1 MRRILASLFVVSALL
16 LSAASGIELAQN
28 SGGARSRVE
37 WPGAQTDGPPTGY
50 GTVSRS
56 AVTYVA
62 HTFAPIDS
70 GVTYAFDPTNGN
82 LAIYRTNPSGS
93 VWFEAPIHLPSG
105 SLLEA
110 VEFRF
115 CDSSPSRIFQSF
127 LSINDKDGTLTQPP
141 LVSSTMAES
150 FGCINRTFTF
160 ETPVPIDNA
169 NQAYALEVNL
179 GGTGTPGDS
188 TILLCQ
194 ARVYYRLQVSQA
206 PETATFPNDVPT
218 DHPFFQY
225 VEALA
230 AAGITAGTGPGTY
243 GVDQPL
249 TRGQMAVFLSLAL
262 GLHFT
267 P

>member
-1 MRRILASLFVVSALL
+1 MKRLLVSLFVGSALSIGL
-16 LSAASGIELAQN
+16 ATGIELAQN
-28 SGGARSRVE
+28 SGGAWSRVE
-37 WPGAQTDGPPTGY
+37 WPGAQTDGAPTGY
-50 GTVSRS
+50 GTASWS
-56 AVTYVA
+56 AETYVA
-62 HTFAPIDS
+62 QAFIPVDS
-70 GVTYAFDPTNGN
+70 GVTYAFDTTNGN

-115 CDSSPSRIFQSF
+115 CDNSPSRVFQSF
-127 LSINDKDGTLTQPP
+127 LSINDKNGTLTQPP
-141 LVSSTMAES
+141 LVGSTMAEN

-160 ETPVPIDNA
+160 QEPVPIDDA

-179 GGTGTPGDS
+179 GGTGTPGDD

-194 ARVYYRLQVSQA
+194 ARVYYRLRVSPA